1 MLLRGLKNLL
11 IGEMNRTQKAAALW
25 RQTRFRFT
33 EQCRSRIFSALYAV
47 LHNRFHGERTGHFA
61 MSFTAHSVREH
72 KKVQRRSNP
81 EAVFVVGAHHA
92 YVRGATARDLQVHSP
107 GRRTKKLPQR
117 T

>member
-1 MLLRGLKNLL
+1 MLFPGLNNLL
-11 IGEMNRTQKAAALW
+11 IGEMNGAQKTAALW
-25 RQTRFRFT
+25 RQTRFRFA
-33 EQCRSRIFSALYAV
+33 EHRRGRIFSTLYAV
-47 LHNRFHGERTGHFA
+47 LHNRFHGERTSHFA
-61 MSFTAHSVREH
+61 MSFAAHSVREH
-72 KKVQRRSNP
+72 KKVQRRNNP

>member
-1 MLLRGLKNLL
+1 MLFRGLKNLL
-11 IGEMNRTQKAAALW
+11 VGEMNRAQKMAALW
-25 RQTRFRFT
+25 RQTRFRLAK
-33 EQCRSRIFSALYAV
+33 QPRRRIFSTLYAV
-47 LHNRFHGERTGHFA
+47 LHNRLNGERTSHFA
-61 MSFTAHSVREH
+61 MSFAAHSVREH

-107 GRRTKKLPQR
+107 GRRTKKLPQL